1 MHQYELITAPLIVTT
16 EMLLILMSLYLAA
29 DSQCRRFLSTH
40 ALSLWCQDLHIQ
52 FWLCPLYAA
61 SVELQMM
68 FVKIDMQIQK

>member
-1 MHQYELITAPLIVTT
+1 
-16 EMLLILMSLYLAA
+16 
-29 DSQCRRFLSTH
+29 
-40 ALSLWCQDLHIQ
+40 LWCQDLHIQ